1 MTPNGLLEGLKTVLG
16 IDNLSDIEV
25 KYLLRVLTKPELG
38 NSIVL
43 QELIQIMENLGLYED
58 SDEEERNEG
67 QEEEELKNEDELD

>member
-16 IDNLSDIEV
+16 IDNLTDIEV

-58 SDEEERNEG
+58 SDEEERNEN